1 MPFREPRRLSFD
13 HAQGFVLALIGLAVG
28 FCGFLVAARSFADLL
43 YNVQLFDPLN
53 LAAVSAILL
62 SISMIASAAPAWRA
76 ARLQP
81 TDSLREQ

>member
-1 MPFREPRRLSFD
+1 M
-13 HAQGFVLALIGLAVG
+13 ALIGLAVG
-28 FCGFLVAARSFADLL
+28 FCGFVVAAHFFADLL
-43 YNVQLFDPLN
+43 YNVQFFDPLN

-62 SISMIASAAPAWRA
+62 SIAMIASAAPAWRA